1 MPNKLDNVKFFKNF
15 STMEISEIKSRLKLS
30 EVLQHYNLQ
39 PKNNML
45 KCFMHEDKT
54 ASLQVNLEKNFY
66 KCHSCGKTGDVI
78 QFIEDFEKLSKHEA
92 IKKAERLVALFP
104 QHQLG
109 APHINQKTVHNEREA
124 NERGTAKIEQTDF
137 LGRMFALFRKGFY
150 SSPPAKEYA
159 EYRKL
164 NVALGANKEGL
175 EIGFNSG
182 QFHHG
187 TRKDENLIN
196 QCLEYGLL
204 IDKGLTGRTGE
215 KAYGVFA
222 NKCLIFPLRNKQNEI
237 VSIYGRSILDKG
249 NSKHFYL
256 KNRQGVYP
264 GYPSKDTKKLILTEA
279 IIDCASLLQIKEIRD
294 NYSLISCF
302 GTNGLNDEILQAI
315 KELPKLEEIIF
326 CFDND
331 DAGRKAVIKCSNVI
345 MEQCNNVKITSV
357 ELPNNDVNETLQLH
371 DESIFVELVNNRIA
385 LQSPIPIE
393 NNDKKE
399 AKEIFLSTEAE
410 VRPPIKEEKTEQ
422 KKSAKSAQSARE
434 NKWQSATDFLQQKDL
449 LKSLN
454 QLIEKAGIIGEEN
467 SRLLLFLITISYLN
481 KNPLHGIV
489 QGSSGSGKTHII
501 SRIADLMPQEDV
513 LRFTRI
519 TESSLYNWGE
529 FDLFQ
534 KIIIIE
540 DLDGLKEDALYAL
553 REFISNQVLRS
564 SVTIKDK
571 KGNNKSSHK
580 IVKGQFSSLS
590 ATTKG
595 ESYEDNM
602 NRSFIIAINESEE
615 QTEKIITYQNQRV
628 AGHINRDE
636 EQKAINFIQKIV
648 RNLKHYEVV
657 NPYATQIQLPNN
669 VKNKRRL
676 NEMFQSIIKQITILH
691 QYQRETKDNFLV
703 TEIEDIENAVEILFE
718 SILLKIDE
726 LDGSL
731 RQFFEKLKKSF
742 KDGHF
747 NRFEAM
753 EVTGFKKSQLQ
764 VYLNDLVRLEYLKQI
779 GFANKGFKY
788 KISYN
793 DNIMRVRKDLKEEF
807 AKQLRQLKL
816 DANGSQ
822 RKLNGSKTEAKTI

>member
-1 MPNKLDNVKFFKNF
+1 
-15 STMEISEIKSRLKLS
+15 MEIKAIKERLSLA

-66 KCHSCGKTGDVI
+66 KCHSCGKTGDQI

-92 IKKAERLVALFP
+92 IKKAQSLISSETPIL
-104 QHQLG
+104 Q
-109 APHINQKTVHNEREA
+109 NQKSETIDTQAKSEFLERIF
-124 NERGTAKIEQTDF
+124 KS
-137 LGRMFALFRKGFY
+137 FRKGVY
-150 SSPPAKEYA
+150 NSKPAKDYLQK
-159 EYRKL
+159 RSL
-164 NVALGANKEGL
+164 DFTRL

-215 KAYGVFA
+215 KAYGIFA

-237 VSIYGRSILDKG
+237 VSIYGRSILDKE

-256 KNRQGVYP
+256 KNRTGIYP
-264 GYPSKDTKKLILTEA
+264 GYPSKETTKLILTEA

-302 GTNGLNDEILQAI
+302 GTNGLNDEILKSI
-315 KELPKLEEIIF
+315 RELVALEEIIF

-331 DAGRKAVIKCSNVI
+331 DAGRKAVEKYS
-345 MEQCNNVKITSV
+345 EQLKIENGKLKMTSV

-371 DESIFVELVNNRIA
+371 DESIFLELLEKRN
-385 LQSPIPIE
+385 
-393 NNDKKE
+393 
-399 AKEIFLSTEAE
+399 FLFSIEAE
-410 VRPPIKEEKTEQ
+410 VRHPINTNQ
-422 KKSAKSAQSARE
+422 SAESAQSARE
-434 NKWQSATDFLQQKDL
+434 PKTAIEFLEQKDL

-481 KNPLHGIV
+481 KSPLHGIV

-595 ESYEDNM
+595 ETYEDNM

-615 QTEKIITYQNQRV
+615 QTEKIIAYQNRRN
-628 AGHINRDE
+628 AGIINRDE
-636 EQKAINFIQKIV
+636 EQKAIHFIQKLV
-648 RNLKHYEVV
+648 RNLKHYEVI
-657 NPYATQIQLPNN
+657 NPFATQIQLPNN

-742 KDGHF
+742 KDEHF

-807 AKQLRQLKL
+807 AKQLRQLKS
-816 DANGSQ
+816 DTNGSQ
-822 RKLNGSKTEAKTI
+822 RKLNGSKTETAVV

>member
-1 MPNKLDNVKFFKNF
+1 
-15 STMEISEIKSRLKLS
+15 MEISEIKSRLNLS
-30 EVLQHYNLQ
+30 EVLQHYHLQ
-39 PKNNML
+39 PRNNML
-45 KCFMHEDKT
+45 KCFIHEDKT

-78 QFIEDFEKLSKHEA
+78 QFIEDFEKLSKYEA
-92 IKKAERLVALFP
+92 IKKAQSLISSEVP
-104 QHQLG
+104 KIQ
-109 APHINQKTVHNEREA
+109 IKKSTTVENP
-124 NERGTAKIEQTDF
+124 NTDF
-137 LGRMFALFRKGFY
+137 LENTFSYFRKALY
-150 SSPPAKEYA
+150 CSTPAKEYV
-159 EYRKL
+159 EKRNL
-164 NVALGANKEGL
+164 DNSIL
-175 EIGFNSG
+175 EIGYNSG

-187 TRKDENLIN
+187 ERKSEELIR
-196 QCLEYGLL
+196 QALEAGLL
-204 IDKGLTGRTGE
+204 QDKGLINNRTKE
-215 KAYGVFA
+215 KGYSIFA
-222 NKCLIFPLRNKQNEI
+222 NKCICFPLKNRENKI
-237 VSIYGRSILDKG
+237 VSLYFRSILNKE

-256 KNRQGVYP
+256 KNRSGIYP
-264 GYPSKDTKKLILTEA
+264 GYPSKETTKLILTEA

-294 NYSLISCF
+294 HYSLISCF

-315 KELPKLEEIIF
+315 KELKGLEEIIF

-331 DAGRKAVIKCSNVI
+331 DAGRKAVEKYS
-345 MEQCNNVKITSV
+345 EQLKIENGKLKITSV

-371 DESIFVELVNNRIA
+371 SEEIFTELLENR
-385 LQSPIPIE
+385 
-393 NNDKKE
+393 
-399 AKEIFLSTEAE
+399 KEIFLSIENKIT
-410 VRPPIKEEKTEQ
+410 ITEEKAEQ
-422 KKSAKSAQSARE
+422 KKSVQSVKSVS
-434 NKWQSATDFLQQKDL
+434 NTTDFLQQKDL
-449 LKSLN
+449 LKFLN

-481 KNPLHGIV
+481 KSPLHGIV

-595 ESYEDNM
+595 ETYEDNM

-615 QTEKIITYQNQRV
+615 QTEKIIHYQNRRN
-628 AGHINRDE
+628 AGIINRNE

-657 NPYATQIQLPNN
+657 NPFATQIQLPNN

-742 KDGHF
+742 ADNHF

-753 EVTGFKKSQLQ
+753 EVTGFKKTQLQ
-764 VYLNDLVRLEYLKQI
+764 FYLNELVRLEYLKQI

-793 DNIMRVRKDLKEEF
+793 DNILRIRKDLKEEF
-807 AKQLRQLKL
+807 EKQLQELKKQNIKL
-816 DANGSQ
+816 TYDQNTEHKRTLPNTK
-822 RKLNGSKTEAKTI
+822 RKPNEHQILAKADE